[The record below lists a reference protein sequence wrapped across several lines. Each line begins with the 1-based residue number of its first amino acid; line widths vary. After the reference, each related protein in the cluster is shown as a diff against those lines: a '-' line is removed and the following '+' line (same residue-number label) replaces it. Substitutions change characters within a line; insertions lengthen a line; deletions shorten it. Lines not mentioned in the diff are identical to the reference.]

1 MASTISQTQ
10 RSGCAKISEDLSPD
24 KAVVAPS
31 SAHVGF
37 KENRSNLQDT

>member
-10 RSGCAKISEDLSPD
+10 RSGCAKISEDLSAD
-24 KAVVAPS
+24 KVIVAPS

-37 KENRSNLQDT
+37 KVNRSNLPDT